1 MTFDVKKQF
10 SESALGIKPS
20 PIREMFHML
29 RQPGMIS
36 FAGGMPAPEVFPVE
50 EFAAGAS
57 ILREQGRDILQYG
70 TTEGYPPLMDFLCT
84 WMAPRLGRVATRDE
98 ILITTGS
105 SQVCDLLIR
114 ATVNR
119 GDYVVTEEPTFL
131 GNTINMYN
139 QGAKFITVP
148 CDGDGMIVDL
158 LPEKLDAALAA
169 GHKVKFIY
177 TIPNFHN
184 PSGAT
189 LSLERRK
196 MLVEVAHKYD
206 LIIMEDDPYGNVRFE
221 GEDLPTI
228 YSLDK
233 EGHTLFAGSFS
244 KILAPGTRV
253 GWCIGPAALIRT
265 MAVFKQG
272 VDTST
277 SIVAQALVWKYCSS
291 GALDAFLPKIID
303 NYRRKRDLMEAA
315 LRKYMPAGEAEW
327 TTPHGGFFYWITTPH
342 VNAAELFKK
351 CVERKVAF
359 VVGEP
364 FYPNGGGEHSFRMCF
379 TFATPEQMDTGIKAL
394 AEAVKELLPVKA
406 E

>member
-148 CDGDGMIVDL
+148 CDGDGMIGDEENTTEEETTVT
-158 LPEKLDAALAA
+158 A
-169 GHKVKFIY
+169 
-177 TIPNFHN
+177 
-184 PSGAT
+184 
-189 LSLERRK
+189 
-196 MLVEVAHKYD
+196 
-206 LIIMEDDPYGNVRFE
+206 ED
-221 GEDLPTI
+221 
-228 YSLDK
+228 
-233 EGHTLFAGSFS
+233 
-244 KILAPGTRV
+244 
-253 GWCIGPAALIRT
+253 
-265 MAVFKQG
+265 Q
-272 VDTST
+272 
-277 SIVAQALVWKYCSS
+277 
-291 GALDAFLPKIID
+291 
-303 NYRRKRDLMEAA
+303 
-315 LRKYMPAGEAEW
+315 
-327 TTPHGGFFYWITTPH
+327 
-342 VNAAELFKK
+342 
-351 CVERKVAF
+351 
-359 VVGEP
+359 
-364 FYPNGGGEHSFRMCF
+364 
-379 TFATPEQMDTGIKAL
+379 
-394 AEAVKELLPVKA
+394 
-406 E
+406 